1 MKLASTLSGVVV
13 LLTVAF
19 CLAVAAPGQETPPPK
34 KESGQ
39 PSAEA
44 PKASDRVKTA
54 TDTPAQPQATEAVP
68 TPRQPSPEDII
79 RQFQEQRPQVVPVLP
94 SGQEDETALRAEH
107 DESFADRRAARL
119 PDGAM
124 LVDRAGR
131 VVREGEWWNFVFES
145 DSEGYPEPPMKLLP
159 NQALERMVRESRG
172 GLDPVVFV
180 VTGEVTD
187 FRGDNYLLP
196 RKVLRKRDL
205 GNLQR

>member
-1 MKLASTLSGVVV
+1 MKLESTLSGMVV
-13 LLTVAF
+13 LVLAAF
-19 CLAVAAPGQETPPPK
+19 CLAVTAPGQETPPP
-34 KESGQ
+34 ERDSAEPPAEQPAQIEDDAEPEAGQ
-39 PSAEA
+39 P
-44 PKASDRVKTA
+44 
-54 TDTPAQPQATEAVP
+54 DTESMP

-94 SGQEDETALRAEH
+94 TGPEDQAARRAEPGE
-107 DESFADRRAARL
+107 ESAELRPARL

-131 VVREGEWWNFVFES
+131 ITPEGEWWVFSFES

-159 NQALERMVRESRG
+159 NQALERMVRESGG

-187 FRGDNYLLP
+187 FRGENFLLP
-196 RKVLRKRDL
+196 RKVLRKRNL
-205 GNLQR
+205 GNLKK